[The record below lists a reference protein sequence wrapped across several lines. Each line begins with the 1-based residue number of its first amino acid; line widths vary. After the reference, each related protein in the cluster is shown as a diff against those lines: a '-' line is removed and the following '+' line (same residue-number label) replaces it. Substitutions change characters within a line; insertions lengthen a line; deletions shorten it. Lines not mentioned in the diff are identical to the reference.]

1 MIRTISRYLNPIRIR
16 HGFGLL
22 LRDSASRDRDEK
34 KEDTNAFHTLVIS
47 TVLLLPV
54 NWLNSQSPDHARAFP
69 VGFGYNPN
77 MSLLKTLLSGL
88 LFIGTFAAAEDRPN
102 ILWISSEDNGPELG
116 CYGDEYAVTP
126 HLNAFAKK
134 SLRYTR
140 ASSSAPVCAP
150 ARTTIISG
158 IFPPA
163 TGAEHMR
170 SMTKLPPAF
179 KMFPAFLKESGY
191 YTTNKSKEDY
201 NLNKSPNP
209 WDDSGKKAHWKN
221 RADGQPFYSV
231 FNFTI
236 SHESKIRDKMDD
248 EFRIHDPAKARI
260 PAYHPDTPEV
270 RKDWAQYYDRITMM
284 DAECG
289 RALKEIEDA
298 GLMDDTIIFYWGDH
312 GSGMPRSKRWPYNSG
327 LHVPMMVHFPEKW
340 AHLAPKGYEEGA
352 TSDRRLGFIDL
363 APTMLSITGT
373 EPPKWM
379 QGGAF
384 AGKFQTEDPE
394 YSYGFRG
401 RMDERIDLVRTV
413 FGKRY
418 IYIRQYMPH
427 RPYGQYID
435 YMFKTPT
442 TQIWHDKF
450 HAGEL
455 NEAQSHFWKKKPAEE
470 LYDLETD
477 PDEVNNLAKSPE
489 HQDIL
494 KKMRK
499 AHQDWEKVILD
510 VGFLPEAEVHARSEG
525 TTPYDMART
534 PGKYDFDSVF
544 AAADLATRLNAEDLP
559 EIVKLLDS
567 KDSAVRYWGAIGL
580 LCHEEAGIKAGGEKL
595 VEAMDDNSAV
605 VAIFAAET
613 LGRFGPDEHKQ
624 KALETILSHANQA
637 TGNVF
642 EAIVANNA
650 LDYLPVELTKPKLAE
665 IKVLP
670 KKPTGPAERINGYV
684 GNLLGKIIK
693 DLEAR

>member
-1 MIRTISRYLNPIRIR
+1 
-16 HGFGLL
+16 
-22 LRDSASRDRDEK
+22 
-34 KEDTNAFHTLVIS
+34 
-47 TVLLLPV
+47 
-54 NWLNSQSPDHARAFP
+54 
-69 VGFGYNPN
+69 
-77 MSLLKTLLSGL
+77 
-88 LFIGTFAAAEDRPN
+88 
-102 ILWISSEDNGPELG
+102 
-116 CYGDEYAVTP
+116 
-126 HLNAFAKK
+126 
-134 SLRYTR
+134 
-140 ASSSAPVCAP
+140 
-150 ARTTIISG
+150 
-158 IFPPA
+158 
-163 TGAEHMR
+163 
-170 SMTKLPPAF
+170 
-179 KMFPAFLKESGY
+179 
-191 YTTNKSKEDY
+191 
-201 NLNKSPNP
+201 
-209 WDDSGKKAHWKN
+209 
-221 RADGQPFYSV
+221 
-231 FNFTI
+231 
-236 SHESKIRDKMDD
+236 
-248 EFRIHDPAKARI
+248 
-260 PAYHPDTPEV
+260 
-270 RKDWAQYYDRITMM
+270 
-284 DAECG
+284 
-289 RALKEIEDA
+289 
-298 GLMDDTIIFYWGDH
+298 
-312 GSGMPRSKRWPYNSG
+312 
-327 LHVPMMVHFPEKW
+327 
-340 AHLAPKGYEEGA
+340 
-352 TSDRRLGFIDL
+352 
-363 APTMLSITGT
+363 
-373 EPPKWM
+373 
-379 QGGAF
+379 
-384 AGKFQTEDPE
+384 
-394 YSYGFRG
+394 
-401 RMDERIDLVRTV
+401 
-413 FGKRY
+413 
-418 IYIRQYMPH
+418 
-427 RPYGQYID
+427 
-435 YMFKTPT
+435 
-442 TQIWHDKF
+442 
-450 HAGEL
+450 
-455 NEAQSHFWKKKPAEE
+455 AEE